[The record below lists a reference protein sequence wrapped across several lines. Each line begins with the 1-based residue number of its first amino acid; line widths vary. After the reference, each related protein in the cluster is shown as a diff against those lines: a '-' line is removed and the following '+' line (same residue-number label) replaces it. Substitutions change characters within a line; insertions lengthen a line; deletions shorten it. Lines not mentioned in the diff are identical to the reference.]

1 MKHTGYEEIAEDEK
15 IKGATNYGNINIK
28 VILEL
33 SMQELDIYA
42 VTCAQP
48 SIKHSY
54 VATCVN

>member
-1 MKHTGYEEIAEDEK
+1 MKHTRYEEIAEDKK
-15 IKGATNYGNINIK
+15 IKGAPNYSNINIK

-42 VTCAQP
+42 VTCVQP

-54 VATCVN
+54 M

>member
-1 MKHTGYEEIAEDEK
+1 MKHTGYEEIAEDKK
-15 IKGATNYGNINIK
+15 IKGAPNYSNINIK

-54 VATCVN
+54 M